1 MFRSIET
8 RLGSLIMLGALLL
21 FLSGMVFR
29 LTSSPLSGGWVSEVS
44 IYLVAWGLLLSAA
57 GCVATNEHVRADFF
71 LQLMGP
77 KFRYI
82 ANILASAAGL
92 AFCSALTWFGFQVV
106 EFSLAWDERG
116 PSYLQ
121 IPTAW
126 FYAALPVSMAACSLR
141 YLMELWRHIRAKQE
155 T

>member
-77 KFRYI
+77 KFRHI

-92 AFCSALTWFGFQVV
+92 AFA
-106 EFSLAWDERG
+106 R
-116 PSYLQ
+116 
-121 IPTAW
+121 
-126 FYAALPVSMAACSLR
+126 R
-141 YLMELWRHIRAKQE
+141 
-155 T
+155 